1 MDTTSNQR
9 EQGFCI
15 YVIMA
20 DTWFT
25 SDFHLGHFNIIRYCN
40 RPFAD
45 TREMNAAILERL
57 NALVKPDDVL
67 YFLGD
72 FCMGGP
78 KAVAFYRDQIACKTI
93 HFIDGNHDRTARK
106 VQQIFTSWSSLAE
119 IKVGKQGIVLCHYAM
134 KVWAQ
139 HSRGTWQL
147 YGHSH
152 GNLPDDPLS
161 LSMDVGVDSHD
172 FRPWHFDEIQAV
184 MKVKAEAKA
193 KHIEMRQS
201 MAGKGEL

>member
-1 MDTTSNQR
+1 
-9 EQGFCI
+9 
-15 YVIMA
+15 
-20 DTWFT
+20 
-25 SDFHLGHFNIIRYCN
+25 
-40 RPFAD
+40 
-45 TREMNAAILERL
+45 
-57 NALVKPDDVL
+57 
-67 YFLGD
+67 
-72 FCMGGP
+72 
-78 KAVAFYRDQIACKTI
+78 
-93 HFIDGNHDRTARK
+93 
-106 VQQIFTSWSSLAE
+106 
-119 IKVGKQGIVLCHYAM
+119 M

-161 LSMDVGVDSHD
+161 LSMDVGVGSHD

-201 MAGKGEL
+201 MAGKEES